1 MKNSEL
7 VLTVVGTGL
16 EAVLCLLFFVRRY
29 YRDFPIFF
37 AYTATAYS
45 KGEIMRKSMIRL
57 VVAVALL
64 ISGSL
69 VPVYAANNPM
79 PVPWPPIHHN

>member
-1 MKNSEL
+1 
-7 VLTVVGTGL
+7 
-16 EAVLCLLFFVRRY
+16 
-29 YRDFPIFF
+29 
-37 AYTATAYS
+37 
-45 KGEIMRKSMIRL
+45 MRKSMIRL

-79 PVPWPPIHHN
+79 PVPWPPIHRN